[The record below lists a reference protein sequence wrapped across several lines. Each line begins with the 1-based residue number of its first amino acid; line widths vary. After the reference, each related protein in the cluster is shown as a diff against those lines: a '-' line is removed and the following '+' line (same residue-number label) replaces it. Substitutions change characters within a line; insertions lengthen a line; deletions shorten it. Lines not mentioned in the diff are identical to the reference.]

1 MLSVK
6 SRESK
11 SFAKTLS
18 KTGGCILPPLLFS
31 HQACAQSTQS
41 ITNPTSVLSI
51 FLSLLVVVGI
61 IFSLAWLMRRFN
73 VTHAANG
80 QMKVVASMMAGA
92 KERIMVIQVGDEQ
105 HLIGVTAH
113 NINHLSKLETP
124 LAPAG
129 NGQESNG
136 ADFRQKLVK
145 AMAGAMNPAVKG
157 EGNDKQ

>member
-1 MLSVK
+1 MLSVR

-18 KTGGCILPPLLFS
+18 KTGGCFLLPLLFS
-31 HQACAQSTQS
+31 LTVRAEGTQS
-41 ITNPTSVLSI
+41 FSNPVSVLSI
-51 FLSLLVVVGI
+51 FGSLLLVVGI

-73 VTHAANG
+73 VTHASSG
-80 QMKVVASMMAGA
+80 QMKVVASMVAGA
-92 KERIMVIQVGDEQ
+92 RERIIVVQVGDEQ

-124 LAPAG
+124 LET
-129 NGQESNG
+129 NGGSESGG
-136 ADFRQKLVK
+136 ADFKQKLIK

-157 EGNDKQ
+157 AGNDK